1 MAMDVLECIRTRR
14 SIRKYLEKPVAWD
27 DVCKILEAGRF
38 APSAGNLQN
47 WKFVVV
53 LEFERRRKLA
63 EASLQQYWMESAP
76 VHIVICS
83 EPHKAEK
90 YYGIRGERLYSI
102 QNCAAAATNML
113 LAAHAI
119 GLAGCWVGAFDEDM
133 VARTIGLVESEGARP
148 QIILTIGYSDE
159 KVPAPARHPLEAIMF
174 FNYWRGRIKDVPLYF
189 QFYGES
195 LKRRV
200 KEKVGEI
207 KRRVKKTIEE
217 KKKAKK

>member
-1 MAMDVLECIRTRR
+1 MDTLECIRTRR

-27 DVCKILEAGRF
+27 DVSKILEAGRF
-38 APSAGNLQN
+38 APNAGNLQN

-53 LEFERRRKLA
+53 LDFEKRRKLA
-63 EASLQQYWMESAP
+63 EAALQQYWMETAP

-119 GLAGCWVGAFDEDM
+119 GLSGCWVGAFDEDM
-133 VARTIGLVESEGARP
+133 VSRAINLVESEGARP
-148 QIILTIGYSDE
+148 QIILTIGYADE
-159 KVPAPARHPLEAIMF
+159 KAATPSRQPVEAIMF
-174 FNYWRGRIKDVPLYF
+174 FNNWRGRIKDVPGYF
-189 QFYGES
+189 NFYGES
-195 LKRRV
+195 IRKKI
-200 KEKVGEI
+200 KEKAGEI
-207 KRRVKKTIEE
+207 KRRVKQEIEKRKE
-217 KKKAKK
+217 K